1 MNRYRFTQ
9 TLKTKLGKRYFSS
22 IMYPEIKIRNNDI
35 YIYATSEDRIDSL
48 AFKYYGDVT
57 LWWVIAQANHI
68 GKTSFQIKAG
78 TYLRIPLAIEAIMN
92 DFRNI
97 NKQR

>member
-35 YIYATSEDRIDSL
+35 YIYAKAEDRLDLL
-48 AFKYYGDVT
+48 AHKYYGDVT
-57 LWWVIAQANHI
+57 LWWVIAHANHI
-68 GKTSFQIKAG
+68 GKGTFRLEAG
-78 TYLRIPLAIEAIMN
+78 KQLRIPMAIQAIID
-92 DFRNI
+92 DFRKI
-97 NKQR
+97 NKEI